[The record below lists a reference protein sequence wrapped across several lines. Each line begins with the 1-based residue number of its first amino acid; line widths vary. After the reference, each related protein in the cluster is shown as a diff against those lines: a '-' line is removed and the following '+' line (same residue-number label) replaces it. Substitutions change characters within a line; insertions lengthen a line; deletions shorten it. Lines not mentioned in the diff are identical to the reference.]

1 MIRRHAFVQRARDRT
16 PAAVSGHLL
25 LRQEPPLVR
34 RSRRFAP
41 RCARA
46 QRRALPT
53 DGVRPMPGA
62 RRRASNRDLQRHR

>member
-53 DGVRPMPGA
+53 
-62 RRRASNRDLQRHR
+62 